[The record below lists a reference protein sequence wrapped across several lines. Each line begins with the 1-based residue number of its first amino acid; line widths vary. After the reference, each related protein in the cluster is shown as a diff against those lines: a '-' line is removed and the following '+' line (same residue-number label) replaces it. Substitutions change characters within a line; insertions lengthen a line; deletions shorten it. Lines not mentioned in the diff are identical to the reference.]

1 MIEIKYE
8 IYYIILYNILFLFR
22 KERKEKK
29 KETSR
34 AGLYGFTLAGIKSS
48 YVANL
53 KHWKNTYIYGIHGNK
68 RLAWTLIT
76 KLMVF

>member
-1 MIEIKYE
+1 MKYT
-8 IYYIILYNILFLFR
+8 ILYYIIFFFFLLV
-22 KERKEKK
+22 KEKEKK

-53 KHWKNTYIYGIHGNK
+53 KH
-68 RLAWTLIT
+68 
-76 KLMVF
+76 

>member
-1 MIEIKYE
+1 MKYT
-8 IYYIILYNILFLFR
+8 ILYYIIFFFFLLV
-22 KERKEKK
+22 KEKEKK

>member
-53 KHWKNTYIYGIHGNK
+53 KH
-68 RLAWTLIT
+68 
-76 KLMVF
+76 